1 VIDLVYPIGILLAGS
16 PVVYLVGRASRNK
29 ALTGT
34 VAVVALLLSGYVM
47 YLLTAIQPQE
57 LDITLPGM
65 EYLVGNEIVTRPV
78 EVEEGSQF
86 FAAFAANGLA
96 TFMAV
101 TSLGLAA
108 LVAIFSIGYM
118 ERKNIGK
125 YYALLL
131 LMTAGMV
138 GIGFAG
144 DLFNLFVFFELMSLA
159 SFALVAFED
168 RWEPVEAGVKYLL
181 LSAMGSMVALL
192 GIVLVFAYTGTLN
205 LAQLEGMS
213 IATLLPGHVML
224 AIAALFIAGFG
235 VKAAIVPMHTWLPDA
250 HSAAPSGISA
260 MLSGMVISAGLV
272 TMIKALVV
280 LPAIEMKLI
289 LPALAVVT
297 MLVGNLM
304 AWTQKDLKRML
315 AYSSIAHMGYILA
328 GVGVAFSA
336 PALAGF
342 EGMRGGLYHIL
353 NHAIMKGG
361 AFLCAGAILTV
372 IGTRDLKEM
381 AGIGRKIP
389 LIGICFGIFALALA
403 GAPPLNGFVS
413 KVFICKAGMELGATG
428 FVLIVMVIINSLLSL
443 FYYLPAMNK
452 IIFAPEMSEKVKQGP
467 SQLPA
472 CMVLAIFVLALL
484 TIALGIQPQLGLDLV
499 DPAAAFISGLMG

>member
-1 VIDLVYPIGILLAGS
+1 MYPLGILLAGA
-16 PVVYLVGRASRNK
+16 PVVYIVGRASRNK

-34 VAVVALLLSGYVM
+34 VAVVTLLLSGYVM
-47 YLLTAIQPQE
+47 YLLTAVGPEQLEIA
-57 LDITLPGM
+57 LPGM
-65 EYLVGNEIVTRPV
+65 QYLVGDEMVTRPV

-86 FAAFAANGLA
+86 FASFAENGLA

-101 TSLGLAA
+101 VSLGLAV

-125 YYALLL
+125 YYGLLL

-144 DLFNLFVFFELMSLA
+144 DLFSLFVFFELMSLS

-168 RWEPVEAGVKYLL
+168 KWEPVEAGIKYVL

-205 LAQLEGMS
+205 LAQLEGAN
-213 IATLLPGHVML
+213 IVTLLPGHVML
-224 AIAALFIAGFG
+224 AVAALFIAGFG

-260 MLSGMVISAGLV
+260 MLSGIVISAGLV
-272 TMIKALVV
+272 AMIKALVV
-280 LPAIEMKLI
+280 LPGTETKLI

-304 AWTQKDLKRML
+304 AWTQTDLKRML

-336 PALAGF
+336 PALGGF
-342 EGMRGGLYHIL
+342 EGMRGGLFHIL

-361 AFLCAGAILTV
+361 AFLCAGAILYL

-381 AGIGRKIP
+381 AGIGRKVP
-389 LIGICFGIFALALA
+389 LVGVCFGIFVLALA
-403 GAPPLNGFVS
+403 GAPPLNGFIS

-428 FVLIVMVIINSLLSL
+428 FVLMVMVIINSVLSL
-443 FYYLPAMNK
+443 FYYLPAFNK
-452 IIFAPEMSEKVKQGP
+452 IILAPEMSEKVKQGP
-467 SQLPA
+467 SQLRP
-472 CMVLAIFVLALL
+472 CMMLAIFVLALL
-484 TIALGIQPQLGLDLV
+484 TIALGLQPQLGLDIV